1 MLDKLQKWVCKT
13 VASTLA
19 ASLEPLGHRRSL
31 FYRYYFGR
39 SSSEL
44 AELVPLY
51 SRGKSSR
58 YSDRLHDFSVTVPRC
73 YKVVCVYSLTLEFS
87 ECFPLSYDL
96 NSFTA
101 RVNRHFNYI
110 SFFVCLFFQNNF
122 PICI

>member
-1 MLDKLQKWVCKT
+1 MLDKLQIWVCKT

-19 ASLEPLGHRRSL
+19 ASLEPLGHRRNVASLSL

-44 AELVPLY
+44 AELVPLLY

-73 YKVVCVYSLTLEFS
+73 YKVVCVKSLTLKFS
-87 ECFPLSYDL
+87 EC
-96 NSFTA
+96 
-101 RVNRHFNYI
+101 
-110 SFFVCLFFQNNF
+110 
-122 PICI
+122 